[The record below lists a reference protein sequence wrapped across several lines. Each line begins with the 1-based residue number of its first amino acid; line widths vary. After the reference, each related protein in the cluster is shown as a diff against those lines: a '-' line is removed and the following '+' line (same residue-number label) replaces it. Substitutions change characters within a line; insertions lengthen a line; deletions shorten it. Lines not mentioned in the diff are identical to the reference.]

1 MVKRMTD
8 EEIMFDDSAAPSV
21 ENAEENS
28 IDIEEQ
34 ITTHTTLMNQILA
47 MIEENKR
54 EIALNN
60 DVEGRTR
67 MLQILTKELQ
77 NHTDA
82 IEDLAKQ
89 MD

>member
-1 MVKRMTD
+1 MTD
-8 EEIMFDDSAAPSV
+8 EEIIFDDSAAPSV
-21 ENAEENS
+21 DNVEENN

-34 ITTHTTLMNQILA
+34 ITMHTTLMNQILV

>member
-21 ENAEENS
+21 DNVEENN

-34 ITTHTTLMNQILA
+34 ITMHTTLMNQILA

-60 DVEGRTR
+60 DVEDRTR

-82 IEDLAKQ
+82 IENLAKQ